1 MQYMNGMSDGG
12 PSESSTTDEDEPQ
25 FVRAVYVCTGPQ
37 IIADSKMRLA
47 EWLER
52 RGW

>member
-1 MQYMNGMSDGG
+1 MDDVRDSQGDDAAVDEG
-12 PSESSTTDEDEPQ
+12 ESKLTEPMY
-25 FVRAVYVCTGPQ
+25 VYTGPK

-47 EWLER
+47 KWLER

>member
-1 MQYMNGMSDGG
+1 MS
-12 PSESSTTDEDEPQ
+12 EIKEDERSENHTTNEENTVEPMY
-25 FVRAVYVCTGPQ
+25 VYTGPK

>member
-1 MQYMNGMSDGG
+1 MGDVQNDDTTVDGDD
-12 PSESSTTDEDEPQ
+12 PKLTRP
-25 FVRAVYVCTGPQ
+25 VYVYTGPK
-37 IIADSKMRLA
+37 IIADSKIRLA

>member
-1 MQYMNGMSDGG
+1 MAEKSDNGF
-12 PSESSTTDEDEPQ
+12 SESSATDEDEPQ
-25 FVRAVYVCTGPQ
+25 FARGVYVYTGPQ

>member
-1 MQYMNGMSDGG
+1 MSEANEDDISD
-12 PSESSTTDEDEPQ
+12 PSASSEDDQ
-25 FVRAVYVCTGPQ
+25 RLVRGVYVYTGPK

-52 RGW
+52 RG

>member
-1 MQYMNGMSDGG
+1 MSEIDEND
-12 PSESSTTDEDEPQ
+12 PSEHSSTEGEENAVEPMY
-25 FVRAVYVCTGPQ
+25 VYTGPK
-37 IIADSKMRLA
+37 IIADSKIRLA

>member
-1 MQYMNGMSDGG
+1 MEDVLNDETDDDTTVGG
-12 PSESSTTDEDEPQ
+12 DEPKLTKP
-25 FVRAVYVCTGPQ
+25 VYVYTGPQ

>member
-1 MQYMNGMSDGG
+1 MSRSNENG
-12 PSESSTTDEDEPQ
+12 PSESSATDGDEN
-25 FVRAVYVCTGPQ
+25 AVEPMYVYTGPQ